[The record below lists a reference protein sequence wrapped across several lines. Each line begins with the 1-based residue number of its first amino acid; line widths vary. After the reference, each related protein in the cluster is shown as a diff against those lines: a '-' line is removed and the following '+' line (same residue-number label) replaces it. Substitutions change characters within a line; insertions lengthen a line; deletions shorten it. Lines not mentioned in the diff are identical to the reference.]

1 MTEKQQHHLKKL
13 EKQYDNKVKKITTKI
28 EILYLKSRES
38 DSWIYNYAVKLVQST
53 HNCHKMFKQQ
63 QFL

>member
-38 DSWIYNYAVKLVQST
+38 DS
-53 HNCHKMFKQQ
+53 
-63 QFL
+63 